1 MLHATVMVTQVLDKF
16 VVSARITEF
25 APGLDPVVWQEKHR
39 TLELPDEMLSE
50 DALSI
55 TLECIRLW
63 SEMTI
68 RP

>member
-1 MLHATVMVTQVLDKF
+1 MLHATVTVTQVLDKF

-25 APGLDPVVWQEKHR
+25 APGEDPVVWQEKHK
-39 TLELPDEMLSE
+39 TLTLPDDVVSQ